1 MKIVM
6 PREVHPGERRV
17 AVIPVGVKS
26 LVDVGARVEIES
38 GLGKG
43 AGYSDEDYI
52 VAGASMSEDRAQL
65 LSDADMVLRM
75 RKPPEEELE
84 LLKPGCIHISFLS
97 PFADGDLIESLTRQR
112 VSALSMDMVP
122 RSTRAQKMDALSSQA
137 NLAGYV
143 AVILAASLQDKI
155 FPMMTTPAGS
165 LAPCRVFVI
174 GAGVAGLQAIATA
187 KRLGARVEA
196 YDTRPGI
203 EEQIRSVG
211 ARFVKVDIGETGQT
225 EQGYAKPLT
234 EEQLAIQRQAMA
246 QTCALSDVV
255 ITTAQVFGRKAP
267 VIVTNEM
274 VQGMKRG
281 SVVVDLAIETGGNV
295 EASVYDEI
303 VERNGVKVAAPA
315 NLPGRVPVHASQ
327 MYSSNITSLVLE
339 FWDKERRE
347 FLLNLEDEI
356 IKSCLI
362 THEGRLL
369 SDRVTVRS

>member
-1 MKIVM
+1 MKIVI
-6 PREVHPGERRV
+6 PRELHPGERRV
-17 AVIPVGVKS
+17 AVIPSGVKS
-26 LVDVGARVEIES
+26 LVEAGARVEIES
-38 GLGKG
+38 GLGQG
-43 AGYSDEDYI
+43 AGWRDEDYI

-65 LSDADMVLRM
+65 LSGAELVLRL
-75 RKPPEEELE
+75 RKPPEKELE
-84 LLKPGCIHISFLS
+84 LLKPGCIHVSFLS
-97 PFADGDLIESLTRQR
+97 PFTDVPLIERLAKRQ

-155 FPMMTTPAGS
+155 FPMMITPAGS

-174 GAGVAGLQAIATA
+174 GAGVAGLQAIATG

-234 EEQLAIQRQAMA
+234 EAQLAKQREAMA
-246 QTCALSDVV
+246 QTCAVSDVV

-267 VIVTNEM
+267 VIVTNDM
-274 VQGMKRG
+274 VDGMKRG
-281 SVVVDLAIETGGNV
+281 SVVVDLAIESGGNV
-295 EASVYDEI
+295 EASVYDET

-327 MYSSNITSLVLE
+327 MFSSNIINLVLE

-347 FLLNLEDEI
+347 FVLKMEDEI

-362 THEGRLL
+362 THQGRLL
-369 SDRVTVRS
+369 SDRVTA

>member
-1 MKIVM
+1 MKIVI
-6 PREVHPGERRV
+6 PRELHPGERRV
-17 AVIPVGVKS
+17 AVIPSGVKS
-26 LVDVGARVEIES
+26 LVDAGARVEIES

-52 VAGASMSEDRAQL
+52 VTGAGMSEDRAQL
-65 LSDADMVLRM
+65 LSGADMVLRL

-84 LLKPGCIHISFLS
+84 LLKPGCIHVSFLS
-97 PFADGDLIESLTRQR
+97 PFSDAALIERLAARE

-137 NLAGYV
+137 NLAGYM
-143 AVILAASLQDKI
+143 AVILAATLQNKI
-155 FPMMTTPAGS
+155 FPMMITPAGS

-211 ARFVKVDIGETGQT
+211 ARFLRIDIGETGQT

-234 EEQLAIQRQAMA
+234 EEQLAKQREAMA
-246 QTCALSDVV
+246 QTCAASDVV

-267 VIVTNEM
+267 LIVTNEM
-274 VQGMKRG
+274 VDRMQRG
-281 SVVVDLAIETGGNV
+281 SVVIDLAVETGGNV
-295 EASVYDEI
+295 EASVYDQTI
-303 VERNGVKVAAPA
+303 ERNGVKVAAPA
-315 NLPGRVPVHASQ
+315 NLPGEVPVHASQ
-327 MYSSNITSLVLE
+327 MYSSNIVSLVLE
-339 FWDKERRE
+339 FWDKERKE
-347 FLLNLEDEI
+347 FLLKMEDEI

-362 THEGRLL
+362 THQGRLL
-369 SDRVTVRS
+369 SDHVTVKG